1 MGPGCVC
8 DPTTGDDAFTAA
20 DSASQQCVMPCPTV
34 EIEINNTPA
43 ANDDL
48 VQVQSVHPPG
58 RPIVDCRIRATSSCP
73 MAATIVLTNPDG
85 RLRFP
90 GPGDRTCPVTVP
102 NDGSWVP
109 FRISGETGSQA
120 IGDAV
125 IQAHCNAAEG
135 ELKGQKALTVFW
147 FDQPQI
153 NIAAGG
159 AYALSGGRYTV
170 TGAHAVD
177 YSAQARIRPAGV
189 DCSAPQVRNL
199 RIGILQT
206 ALAGVATRNTWGNPA
221 VRWRAGV
228 AAGTTIRVPSQYRYT
243 CNQPASANDSE
254 ATVAPLYDQPGK
266 GGTLSAN
273 SLKPPVGC
281 AGGGAATSFD
291 TPSSPAA
298 ATYTLPVR
306 DAGGAEVA
314 DVDWGLSSAT
324 RADSFDT
331 YVVVFN
337 TASNEFV
344 ALRKRGWRTNVDSSA
359 AGAQRASPDAADAA
373 VTANPVT
380 AAPYANEIRNQAAN
394 RVTAPVDP
402 AVTTTFTK

>member
-8 DPTTGDDAFTAA
+8 DPTTADDAFTPA
-20 DSASQQCVMPCPTV
+20 DAASQQCVLPCPTV
-34 EIEINNTPA
+34 EIEVNNTPTA
-43 ANDDL
+43 TDDL

-58 RPIVDCRIRATSSCP
+58 RPIVNCRIRAISSCP

-90 GPGDRTCPVTVP
+90 GSGDRTCSVTVP

-125 IQAHCNAAEG
+125 IQAHCNTADG

-159 AYALSGGRYTV
+159 QYALSGGRYIV
-170 TGAHAVD
+170 TGANAVN

-206 ALAGVATRNTWGNPA
+206 ALASVVGRITWGNPA

-228 AAGTTIRVPSQYRYT
+228 AAGTTIRVPSQYRRT
-243 CNQPASANDSE
+243 INLPTSSNDSE

-266 GGTLSAN
+266 GATLSAN

-281 AGGGAATSFD
+281 AGGGAATSYD
-291 TPSSPAA
+291 TPANPAP
-298 ATYTLPVR
+298 ATYTLPIR
-306 DAGGAEVA
+306 DAAAAEVA
-314 DVDWGLSSAT
+314 DVDWQLTSVT
-324 RADSFDT
+324 VEPSFDT

-337 TASNEFV
+337 TASNEFS
-344 ALRKRGWRTNVDSSA
+344 ALRRRGWRVNVNSSA
-359 AGAQRASPDAADAA
+359 AGAQRAAPDAADAA
-373 VTANPVT
+373 VTANPLT
-380 AAPYANEIRNQAAN
+380 AAPYGNDIVNQAAN
-394 RVTAPVDP
+394 QVTAPVDA